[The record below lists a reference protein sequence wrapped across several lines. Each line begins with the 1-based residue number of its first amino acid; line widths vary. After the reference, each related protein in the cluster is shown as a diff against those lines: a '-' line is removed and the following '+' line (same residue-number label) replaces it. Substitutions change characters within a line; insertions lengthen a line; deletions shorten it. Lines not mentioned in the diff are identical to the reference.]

1 MATET
6 IKDLALMISKNTAIV
21 EQYLSSNNLPYPSFG
36 VDAPNGSLVPRDA
49 ADIEAAR
56 LAVIEATSKLRNLM
70 LGPREFLQSF
80 AVHLSIIV
88 CLVLCRRD

>member
-6 IKDLALMISKNTAIV
+6 IEELALVISKNTTIV
-21 EQYLSSNNLPYPSFG
+21 EQYLSSNNLPHPSFG
-36 VDAPNGSLVPRDA
+36 VGAPSGSLIPADA
-49 ADIEAAR
+49 ADIEVAR

-80 AVHLSIIV
+80 AVPL
-88 CLVLCRRD
+88 

>member
-6 IKDLALMISKNTAIV
+6 IKDLAFIISKNTAIV
-21 EQYLSSNNLPYPSFG
+21 EEYLSLNNLPHPSFG
-36 VDAPNGSLVPRDA
+36 VDAPRGSLIPRDA
-49 ADIEAAR
+49 ADIETAR

-80 AVHLSIIV
+80 AVHLSNIV
-88 CLVLCRRD
+88 CLVR